1 MTAKEYNTAVDMYA
15 DNVFRF
21 VMKHIKNEMAAQ
33 DIMQEAFMKV
43 WIKREE
49 IQADKVKSYLFTTTY
64 HCLIDWINKE
74 KRSGDIE
81 KVENNMTAPSSLEFD
96 VNSVLEQALNRLPE
110 IQKTVVLLR
119 DYEGY
124 NYAEIAEITQLNES
138 QVKVYIF
145 RARQTLKGYLKAR
158 ELVA

>member
-1 MTAKEYNTAVDMYA
+1 MTAKEYNSAVDMYA

-21 VMKHIKNEMAAQ
+21 VMKHIKNEMSAQ
-33 DIMQEAFMKV
+33 DIIQEAFMKV

-49 IQADKVKSYLFTTTY
+49 IQAEKVKSYLFTTAY

-81 KVENNMTAPSSLEFD
+81 KVENSMTTPSSLEFD
-96 VNSVLEQALNRLPE
+96 VNSVLDQALNRLPE

-145 RARQTLKGYLKAR
+145 RARQALKGYLKAR

>member
-1 MTAKEYNTAVDMYA
+1 MTAKEYNSAVDMYA

-21 VMKHIKNEMAAQ
+21 VMKHIKNEMSAQ
-33 DIMQEAFMKV
+33 DIIQEAFMKV

-49 IQADKVKSYLFTTTY
+49 IQAEKVKSYLFTTAY

-81 KVENNMTAPSSLEFD
+81 KVENNLASAPSLEFD
-96 VNSVLEQALNRLPE
+96 VSAVLDQALNRLPE

-145 RARQTLKGYLKAR
+145 RARQALKGYLKAR